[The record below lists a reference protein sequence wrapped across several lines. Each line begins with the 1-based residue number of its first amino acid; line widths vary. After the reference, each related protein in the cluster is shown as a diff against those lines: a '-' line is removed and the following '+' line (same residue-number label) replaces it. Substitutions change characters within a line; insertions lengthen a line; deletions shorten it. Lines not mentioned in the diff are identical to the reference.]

1 MWLRGGNF
9 AKPRPRKSPPPPHQH
24 PFVMGLPASRTAD
37 RVLIYRAPPGTA
49 AAFHFTY
56 AKPCTIL
63 KFLSRAALQ
72 PDDFE
77 NPTISVEVSDVEE
90 RRSKAARSA
99 ASDCSGNREHQLF
112 RQLVPLSL
120 RLVPRLA
127 HQRKMPRRHR
137 CRVSPR
143 AAACISQGIRIK
155 GEITGKEDLF
165 VDGTVEGK
173 LDFGNASVTV
183 GPNGKVKADISA
195 REVIVRGTVDGKI
208 EGTERVQLWNS
219 GRVTGE
225 VRTERLAIEDGA
237 LLRGKVE
244 AGKAQS
250 RTLEAKPKS
259 APADAS
265 ESGKS
270 NSAAASSRSAV
281 I

>member
-1 MWLRGGNF
+1 MWRKDEE
-9 AKPRPRKSPPPPHQH
+9 KPQGTPQATA
-24 PFVMGLPASRTAD
+24 PANTSFPQGSTAS
-37 RVLIYRAPPGTA
+37 APPSAPAQSAPA
-49 AAFHFTY
+49 AA
-56 AKPCTIL
+56 
-63 KFLSRAALQ
+63 
-72 PDDFE
+72 
-77 NPTISVEVSDVEE
+77 
-90 RRSKAARSA
+90 
-99 ASDCSGNREHQLF
+99 
-112 RQLVPLSL
+112 PL
-120 RLVPRLA
+120 P
-127 HQRKMPRRHR
+127 
-137 CRVSPR
+137 VSPR

-195 REVIVRGTVDGKI
+195 REVIVRGEVDGKI
-208 EGTERVQLWNS
+208 EGTEKVQLWNS

-250 RTLEAKPKS
+250 RS
-259 APADAS
+259 AESRSKGAASDAG
-265 ESGKS
+265 ETGKS
-270 NSAAASSRSAV
+270 TSAAASARSAV

>member
-1 MWLRGGNF
+1 MWRKDEV
-9 AKPRPRKSPPPPHQH
+9 KPQGAPQ
-24 PFVMGLPASRTAD
+24 ATA
-37 RVLIYRAPPGTA
+37 PGTA
-49 AAFHFTY
+49 NASF
-56 AKPCTIL
+56 P
-63 KFLSRAALQ
+63 
-72 PDDFE
+72 P
-77 NPTISVEVSDVEE
+77 VST
-90 RRSKAARSA
+90 AIAPASA
-99 ASDCSGNREHQLF
+99 APSAATQNAAPA
-112 RQLVPLSL
+112 PL
-120 RLVPRLA
+120 P
-127 HQRKMPRRHR
+127 
-137 CRVSPR
+137 VSAR

-208 EGTERVQLWNS
+208 EGTEKVQLWNS

-250 RTLEAKPKS
+250 RTAEAKPKS
-259 APADAS
+259 VPSDAG

>member
-1 MWLRGGNF
+1 MWRKDEV
-9 AKPRPRKSPPPPHQH
+9 KPQGAPQ
-24 PFVMGLPASRTAD
+24 VT
-37 RVLIYRAPPGTA
+37 PPGTA
-49 AAFHFTY
+49 NSTFPPASTAI
-56 AKPCTIL
+56 AP
-63 KFLSRAALQ
+63 A
-72 PDDFE
+72 
-77 NPTISVEVSDVEE
+77 
-90 RRSKAARSA
+90 SA
-99 ASDCSGNREHQLF
+99 APATPAQSAAPSAL
-112 RQLVPLSL
+112 PL
-120 RLVPRLA
+120 
-127 HQRKMPRRHR
+127 
-137 CRVSPR
+137 SPR

-173 LDFGNASVTV
+173 LEFGSASVTI

-208 EGTERVQLWNS
+208 EGTEKVQLWNS

-250 RTLEAKPKS
+250 RTVETKPKS